1 MYKLIYLPFI
11 LILTACNANE
21 LVESRSDDNTGK
33 NKIIL
38 SEFSKMNIGS
48 NFEQFSKKGE
58 IKQIDNTDIIDN
70 CMYAENKMRNIDYL
84 VFDKTISTATY
95 LNSSFLG
102 MSSSDLKSKI
112 KDFKLI
118 KSEYD
123 ENTYYLQ
130 YDIDESYGVKFY
142 LANEKVIEVTYGL
155 LDKLQYQEGCS

>member
-1 MYKLIYLPFI
+1 
-11 LILTACNANE
+11 
-21 LVESRSDDNTGK
+21 
-33 NKIIL
+33 
-38 SEFSKMNIGS
+38 
-48 NFEQFSKKGE
+48 
-58 IKQIDNTDIIDN
+58 
-70 CMYAENKMRNIDYL
+70 MYAENKMRNIDYL